1 VRDKA
6 RLASEVRTGT
16 LTQVNVTKPEFGKDK
31 RHGAS
36 MEMVMPEQ
44 SSMHLYLNWAKERI
58 DEMDAALA
66 SLEVKASHART
77 DSKVKVDQIVADLK
91 KRRDEFQ
98 ALLKTQAE
106 AGEGAWER
114 AKTDLERQWNGFE
127 AQVKTYFESA
137 GKQIEQQQ
145 VTFKDIA
152 AAQAKA
158 WREAADKFHEAAGKV
173 AAARSADL
181 DAALKQMKSD
191 ASEAEA
197 RLQKVKQAGSESWS
211 VLSAALAESRKA
223 FDQANQPKWIAP
235 QRLSNLPQHRLL
247 SNGRARRRLQQ
258 NRRRKPSCR
267 GTCANSPKRSPN
279 CLGRPRR
286 ASRPTR
292 PRALPV
298 HSSSAS

>member
-1 VRDKA
+1 
-6 RLASEVRTGT
+6 
-16 LTQVNVTKPEFGKDK
+16 
-31 RHGAS
+31 
-36 MEMVMPEQ
+36 MVMPEQ
-44 SSMHLYLNWAKERI
+44 SSLHLYLNWAKERI

-66 SLEVKASHART
+66 SFEIKASHAQA
-77 DSKVKVDQIVADLK
+77 DSKVKADQIVADLK

-106 AGEGAWER
+106 AGEGTWER

-145 VTFKDIA
+145 ATFKDIA

-223 FDQANQPKWIAP
+223 FDQANQAAWNA
-235 QRLSNLPQHRLL
+235 L
-247 SNGRARRRLQQ
+247 
-258 NRRRKPSCR
+258 R
-267 GTCANSPKRSPN
+267 GPGSK
-279 CLGRPRR
+279 G
-286 ASRPTR
+286 
-292 PRALPV
+292 
-298 HSSSAS
+298 